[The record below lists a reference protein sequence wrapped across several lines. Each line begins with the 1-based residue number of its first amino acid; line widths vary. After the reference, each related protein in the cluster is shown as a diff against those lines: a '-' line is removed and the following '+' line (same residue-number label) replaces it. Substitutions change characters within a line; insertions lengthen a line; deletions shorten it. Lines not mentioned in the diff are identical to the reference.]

1 MNFLTIDPGCRKD
14 GGLAIAIFENKQI
27 NPILTMAFVSAQSSF
42 KQRQTEICRVFS
54 YWLIENKSIYLLDK
68 VYIEKPQFFES
79 AKGLTAARSNSLFK
93 LIFTYGRLFQIIES
107 QFGVKNTHNL
117 EINKWK
123 GQLSK
128 SQVEKRVKSA
138 CKKEYKGDICD
149 AVGMGLFLKELL

>member
-14 GGLAIAIFENKQI
+14 GGLAIALFEDKQI
-27 NPILTMAFVSAQSSF
+27 NPILTMAFVSSQSSF

-54 YWLIENKSIYLLDK
+54 YWLNDNKSIYLLEK
-68 VYIEKPQFFES
+68 VYIEKPQFFDS

-117 EINKWK
+117 EINNWK

-128 SQVEKRVKSA
+128 SQVEKRVKRA

-149 AVGMGLFLKELL
+149 AVGMGLFLKDLL